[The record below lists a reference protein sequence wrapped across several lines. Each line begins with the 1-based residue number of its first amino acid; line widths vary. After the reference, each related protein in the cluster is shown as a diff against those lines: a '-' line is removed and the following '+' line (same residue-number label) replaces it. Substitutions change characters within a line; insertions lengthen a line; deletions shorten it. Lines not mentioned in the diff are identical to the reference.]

1 MKKKKLLLPVVVF
14 LCSIVSTFSQK
25 INYSSLLI
33 PTELKE
39 NANAVI
45 RDNSIEITFEDVGE
59 MIVHKRKVVTV
70 LNKLGDR
77 NASMYAHYDNTTKI
91 TKLSAVI
98 YDAFGTQIKKYSKSK
113 FLDVSAVSGGTLYSD
128 SRVKYVDYTA
138 VSYPY
143 TIVFESEY
151 KTSTTSSMPSWYPIN
166 AYSLSVEKS
175 QYKLINPKQIGINTK
190 EKNFS
195 GYSIEKTQ
203 SDNELYSIIENQPAI
218 KYEANSISF
227 SNIMPR
233 LMVVP
238 KDFQTD
244 GIKGSYSNWKEL
256 GTWMNQKIL
265 SGTTDLDE
273 ATKLKVLSLVE
284 GIDNPIE
291 KAKIVYKYMQDKTR
305 YISVQVG
312 IGGIQPIAANLVDK
326 VSYGDC
332 KGLTNYTKALLEVVG
347 VKSNYVHVEADTDDK
362 VSFENEFASLAQGN
376 HVILNI
382 PNNGNDIWLE
392 CTSQTIPFGF
402 LGDFTDDRN
411 VLVMTPEG
419 GVIKRTPAYKN
430 EYNLQELKAK
440 IQLEENGSLTSSLNR
455 VSKGIQYDDKSFYE
469 TLSEEDLIKR
479 YKSRVWSYNNNLEIT
494 SVDLINDKEKVVFKE
509 DLKVSIKNY
518 ASVNEQEYL
527 FRVNVFNRES
537 YVPKRYRSRKLP
549 LKISRGYKDVD
560 AYEFTIPKGYVLGVL
575 PSEKVISTKF
585 GTYKVTFTKIDDAS
599 FKYHKTIIIKEGIY
613 PKEDYKTYRSFRRS
627 IAKYENLRIA
637 ITLK

>member
-1 MKKKKLLLPVVVF
+1 MKKNKSLLSVLVV
-14 LCSIVSTFSQK
+14 LCSVLSTFSQK

-33 PTELKE
+33 PSELKE

-45 RDNSIEITFEDVGE
+45 RDNSLEITLSDVDD
-59 MIVHKRKVVTV
+59 MVVHKRKVVTV
-70 LNKLGDR
+70 LNKLGDSK
-77 NASMYAHYDNTTKI
+77 ALMYQHYDNTTKI
-91 TKLSAVI
+91 TKLSTVI
-98 YDAFGTQIKKYSKSK
+98 YDAFGSQVKKYPKSK
-113 FLDVSAVSGGTLYSD
+113 FLDVSAVGGGTLYSD
-128 SRVKYVDYTA
+128 SRVKYLDYTP

-143 TIVFESEY
+143 TIVFDSEY
-151 KTSTTSSMPSWYPIN
+151 KTSTTGSLPSWYPIN
-166 AYSLSVEKS
+166 SYSVSVEKS
-175 QYKLINPKQIGINTK
+175 QYKLINPKHIGINTK

-195 GYSIEKTQ
+195 GYSIENTE
-203 SDNELYSIIENQPAI
+203 SDNELYSVIENQPAI
-218 KYEANSISF
+218 KYEASSVSF
-227 SNIMPR
+227 SNIMPI
-233 LMVVP
+233 LMVVS

-244 GIKGSYSNWKEL
+244 GVKGSYSNWKEL
-256 GTWMNQKIL
+256 GMWMNEKIL
-265 SGTTDLDE
+265 SGTTNLDE

-284 GIDNPIE
+284 GVDDPIE
-291 KAKIVYKYMQDKTR
+291 KAKIVYKFMQDKTR

-332 KGLTNYTKALLEVVG
+332 KGLTNYTKALLAVVG
-347 VKSNYVHVEADTDDK
+347 VKSNYVHVEAGRGDQ
-362 VSFENEFASLAQGN
+362 VSFEKEFASLYQGN

-382 PNNGNDIWLE
+382 PNDGNDIWLE

-430 EYNLQELKAK
+430 ETNLQELTSK
-440 IQLEENGSLTSSLNR
+440 IQLEANGSLTGSLSR
-455 VSKGIQYDDKSFYE
+455 VSKGIQYDDKSGYE
-469 TLSEEDLIKR
+469 TLSEEDLIKK
-479 YKSRVWSYNNNLEIT
+479 YKSSIWSYNNNLEIA
-494 SVDLINDKEKVVFKE
+494 SVDLTNDKENIVFKE

-518 ASVNEQEYL
+518 ASVNDQEYL

-537 YVPKRYRSRKLP
+537 FVPKRYRSRKLP
-549 LKISRGYKDVD
+549 LKISRGYEDVD
-560 AYEFTIPKGYVLGVL
+560 DYEITIPEGYVLGVL

-585 GTYKVTFTKIDDAS
+585 GDYKVTFTKIDDTS
-599 FKYHKTIIIKEGIY
+599 FKYHKTILIKEGVY

-627 IAKYENLRIA
+627 IAKYESLRIA